1 MKRGFNMLL
10 VLLALL
16 MAMILQKMEWI
27 STGRDMLRNYKQS
40 LITKEEMR
48 TLLVQEWRRSFGF
61 EKSDLEEKHVE
72 IASWAMSIRGRRVFS
87 QRDEDGAIEAV
98 FDRIGTTDKV
108 KLHMKDQQSDSRAH
122 ISGLC

>member
-1 MKRGFNMLL
+1 MKN
-10 VLLALL
+10 
-16 MAMILQKMEWI
+16 
-27 STGRDMLRNYKQS
+27 
-40 LITKEEMR
+40 
-48 TLLVQEWRRSFGF
+48 LLVQEWRRSFGF

-108 KLHMKDQQSDSRAH
+108 KLHMKDQLSDSRAH

>member
-40 LITKEEMR
+40 LITKEEMKK
-48 TLLVQEWRRSFGF
+48 LLVREWRRNFGLK
-61 EKSDLEEKHVE
+61 KSELEEKHVE

-108 KLHMKDQQSDSRAH
+108 KLHMKERK
-122 ISGLC
+122 

>member
-1 MKRGFNMLL
+1 MKN
-10 VLLALL
+10 
-16 MAMILQKMEWI
+16 
-27 STGRDMLRNYKQS
+27 
-40 LITKEEMR
+40 
-48 TLLVQEWRRSFGF
+48 LLVQEWRRSFGF

-72 IASWAMSIRGRRVFS
+72 IAIRGRRVFS

-108 KLHMKDQQSDSRAH
+108 KLHMKDQLSDSRAH

>member
-16 MAMILQKMEWI
+16 LAMILQKMEWI

-40 LITKEEMR
+40 LITKEEMKN
-48 TLLVQEWRRSFGF
+48 LLVQEWRRSFGF

-108 KLHMKDQQSDSRAH
+108 KLHMKDQLSDSRAH

>member
-16 MAMILQKMEWI
+16 LAMILQKMEWI

-72 IASWAMSIRGRRVFS
+72 IASWARSIRGRRVFS

-98 FDRIGTTDKV
+98 FRRIGTTDKV
-108 KLHMKDQQSDSRAH
+108 KLHMKDQQSDSGVH

>member
-1 MKRGFNMLL
+1 
-10 VLLALL
+10 
-16 MAMILQKMEWI
+16 
-27 STGRDMLRNYKQS
+27 
-40 LITKEEMR
+40 MR

-72 IASWAMSIRGRRVFS
+72 IASWAMYIRGRRVFS

-108 KLHMKDQQSDSRAH
+108 KLHMKDQHSDSGVH